1 MTPPGMDDFFK
12 EYLEESVV
20 AVGQAAAYLEVRN
33 GPEDGRTIPIVT
45 ETVRIG
51 RQLPETDRLPGA
63 ASLGNCTIRSD
74 KAISREHCEL
84 TALSSATFLLK
95 DLDSRFGTELNGT
108 RITAPTPCRNGDTIT
123 IGDTTLML
131 RSQE

>member
-1 MTPPGMDDFFK
+1 METEDFFK
-12 EYLEESVV
+12 DYLEESS
-20 AVGQAAAYLEVRN
+20 AAGSKATASLEVRN
-33 GPEDGRTIPIVT
+33 GPEDGRIFPIVT

-51 RQLPETDRLPGA
+51 RQIPEPERMQGA
-63 ASLGNCTIRSD
+63 ETVSNFIIRSD

-95 DLDSRFGTELNGT
+95 DLDSRFGTELNGV
-108 RITAPTPCRNGDTIT
+108 RIAAPTPCRHGDTIT

-131 RSQE
+131 RGEG

>member
-1 MTPPGMDDFFK
+1 MDIDDIFK
-12 EYLEESVV
+12 EYLEDTVTDAGKS
-20 AVGQAAAYLEVRN
+20 AASLEFRN
-33 GPEDGRTIPIVT
+33 GPEDGRLFPIVT

-51 RQLPETDRLPGA
+51 RQLPEPERTQGVDTVSNFL
-63 ASLGNCTIRSD
+63 IRSD

-95 DLDSRFGTELNGT
+95 DLDSRFGTELNGV
-108 RITAPTPCRNGDTIT
+108 RISAPTPCRHGDTIT

-131 RSQE
+131 RSEK